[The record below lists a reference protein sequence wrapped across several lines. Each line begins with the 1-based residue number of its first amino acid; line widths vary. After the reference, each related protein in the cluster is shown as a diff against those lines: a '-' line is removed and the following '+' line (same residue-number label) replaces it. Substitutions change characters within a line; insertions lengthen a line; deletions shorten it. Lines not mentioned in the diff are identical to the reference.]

1 MHLGIFPSLTCHGIS
16 PGVTVSPPTIRIL
29 VLSSPKGGL
38 VVLAGAR
45 EGVVVTLASDLVFLR
60 VSNDLDISV
69 ITVRLSLPQGN
80 STGGIQIQIKQG
92 WLVTLRQV
100 TLHQC
105 RNVVITLLYD
115 MLLHSTLARLW

>member
-1 MHLGIFPSLTCHGIS
+1 M
-16 PGVTVSPPTIRIL
+16 
-29 VLSSPKGGL
+29 
-38 VVLAGAR
+38 VLAGAR